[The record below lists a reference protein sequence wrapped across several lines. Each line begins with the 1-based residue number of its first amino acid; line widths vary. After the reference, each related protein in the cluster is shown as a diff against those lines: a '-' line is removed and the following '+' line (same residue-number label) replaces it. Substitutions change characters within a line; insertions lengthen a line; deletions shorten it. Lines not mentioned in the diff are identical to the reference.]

1 MIVPRPGAA
10 RMSARR
16 WCATRAVRV
25 GRPRA
30 VQQLAR
36 GEVELQRGAEH
47 RRARPSRHR
56 RRCPPRRSTWATPNA
71 AVAAAVAASP
81 RPWRPTS
88 WAVTAGQ
95 PGSRPRRCSSTHPR
109 HAERPGS
116 TSGPT
121 TPDAVA
127 QPDGQVRDAVAVQG
141 GDPLGSGT
149 TASASTHRSGA
160 ARGRGRPD
168 ARPGATRRT
177 TSTTASARG
186 PAPVGVEQTRA
197 EVALLHRT
205 VRPRPRPTRHRCRH
219 VRARPRHPPRAGR
232 RPPR

>member
-1 MIVPRPGAA
+1 MIVPRPAGGPHVRAAGMRHTCSPGGAA
-10 RMSARR
+10 TGGAAVPPCRGRAPGRR
-16 WCATRAVRV
+16 RAP
-25 GRPRA
+25 G
-30 VQQLAR
+30 
-36 GEVELQRGAEH
+36 
-47 RRARPSRHR
+47 ARPSRHR
-56 RRCPPRRSTWATPNA
+56 RRCPPRRSTWAVPNA
-71 AVAAAVAASP
+71 AVATAVAASP

-121 TPDAVA
+121 TPMPSRNRTGRCATRSRCRAATRV
-127 QPDGQVRDAVAVQG
+127 
-141 GDPLGSGT
+141 GSGT

-160 ARGRGRPD
+160 ARAGGGPTLV
-168 ARPGATRRT
+168 PGATRRT
-177 TSTTASARG
+177 TSTTASTCG
-186 PAPVGVEQTRA
+186 PSPVGVEQTGTQ
-197 EVALLHRT
+197 VALLHRT

-219 VRARPRHPPRAGR
+219 VRAPPRRPPRAGR